1 MAQRFAPATP
11 KFPHMLHGGDYNPE
25 QWLDQPEVLEEDIRL
40 FRKAH
45 INCVSLGI
53 FSLAKL
59 EPEEGV
65 YDFGWLDEISGGL
78 CADGIWTLLGAAGG

>member
-45 INCVSLGI
+45 INWC
-53 FSLAKL
+53 
-59 EPEEGV
+59 EPGH
-65 YDFGWLDEISGGL
+65 F
-78 CADGIWTLLGAAGG
+78 LLGKAGTGGRRL